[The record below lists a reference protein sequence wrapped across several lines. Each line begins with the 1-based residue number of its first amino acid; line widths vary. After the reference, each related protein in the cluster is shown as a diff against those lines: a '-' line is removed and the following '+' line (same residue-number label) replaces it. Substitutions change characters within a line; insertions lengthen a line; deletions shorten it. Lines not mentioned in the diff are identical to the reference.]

1 MIFNICKEICK
12 HCLKNVGLGHPHF
25 ECSSCNSIFHAR
37 CFKACKAE
45 VINENFYCVN
55 CKHAIAKKFNPFKV
69 MIGNVDETVDPYL
82 QKMSDILEY
91 CKPHT
96 IKSANTEI
104 NPLLAENLSMLFQ
117 NIDGNRTNFDSFTTE
132 IDRITGKFRVIGL
145 AETNIGHDESPV
157 YYLEGYNSFYQEK
170 HVNKSKGT
178 GVAIYLDVNLN
189 GVVNDQLS
197 WITKNLETLFVTI
210 QGPEPVHVGV
220 LYRPPSGNPIEA
232 LEELEKIL
240 ELCPKKNVHILGDFN
255 INLHDQ
261 SNALRG

>member
-1 MIFNICKEICK
+1 
-12 HCLKNVGLGHPHF
+12 
-25 ECSSCNSIFHAR
+25 
-37 CFKACKAE
+37 
-45 VINENFYCVN
+45 
-55 CKHAIAKKFNPFKV
+55 

-96 IKSANTEI
+96 MKSVNTEI
-104 NPLLAENLSMLFQ
+104 NPLLTENLSMLFQ
-117 NIDGNRTNFDSFTTE
+117 NIDGNKTNFDSFTTE

-145 AETNIGHDESPV
+145 AETNIGSDESSV

-261 SNALRG
+261 SNALANDFENLILGVGMSPLISISTHHKPGCQPSCIDNILTNDIENSILSGTLSTCGHVHK